1 MRICCLPTYACLY
14 AFMHACVHTLFV
26 CFHAHACTRLLEQS
40 QQSSSDL
47 PVWHSCRRSSRTS
60 SRDAHEARSAPGRR
74 MCLTRTRSSV
84 KNICANPIVVPTMH
98 STHTNPA
105 RVGLP
110 LRIEAKSDTQQLLVA
125 ASVARISGNAAFSLI
140 NAPTPLISCAGARK
154 KSELKCL

>member
-1 MRICCLPTYACLY
+1 
-14 AFMHACVHTLFV
+14 
-26 CFHAHACTRLLEQS
+26 
-40 QQSSSDL
+40 
-47 PVWHSCRRSSRTS
+47 
-60 SRDAHEARSAPGRR
+60 

-98 STHTNPA
+98 STHTNP

-140 NAPTPLISCAGARK
+140 SAPTPLISCAGARK